1 MSFLKLQDFPVYLI
15 KAIFDIIYLLHFERM
30 IISSQQNISNFYLEF
45 VLQQYNLVLQRYVLF
60 FSFDHHFVL
69 NSH

>member
-15 KAIFDIIYLLHFERM
+15 KTIFDILYLLHFERM
-30 IISSQQNISNFYLEF
+30 IISSQQNISNFYLKF

-60 FSFDHHFVL
+60 FSFDRHFVL

>member
-15 KAIFDIIYLLHFERM
+15 KTIFNILYLLHFERM
-30 IISSQQNISNFYLEF
+30 ITSSQQNVSNFYLEF
-45 VLQQYNLVLQRYVLF
+45 VLLQYNLALQCYVLF

>member
-15 KAIFDIIYLLHFERM
+15 KTIFDILYLLHLKRM
-30 IISSQQNISNFYLEF
+30 IISSQQNISNFYLKF

-60 FSFDHHFVL
+60 FSFDRHFVL